1 VQEPH
6 LDAWVEAGQDARG
19 VHVEQQLPSEFK
31 VKLVAG
37 SLNALEDRGGLLG
50 EILFVVESDFV
61 GGGGHV

>member
-1 VQEPH
+1 
-6 LDAWVEAGQDARG
+6 

-50 EILFVVESDFV
+50 ELLFVVESDFV